1 MLDAID
7 RLMAG
12 RTVLLIT
19 HKLGVLQDRVD
30 EVLVLEA
37 GRIVER
43 GTHAELMRRG
53 GYYAQAQDYLMEET
67 PLG

>member
-1 MLDAID
+1 
-7 RLMAG
+7 MAG

-19 HKLGVLQDRVD
+19 HKLATVRSRVD
-30 EVLVLEA
+30 EVLVLEG

-53 GYYAQAQDYLMEET
+53 QRYANSQDYLIEIGE
-67 PLG
+67 PR